1 MNPVLEQ
8 PTLDRLDR
16 PTVLELRDY
25 LTRLI
30 ENEAGAADLPV
41 ATCSVVNPSST
52 RPATFMLRH
61 TLEDTPHLPPRRRL
75 PLWDAEYGTEKKG
88 PLVLFVW

>member
-1 MNPVLEQ
+1 MNPGLEQ

-16 PTVLELRDY
+16 PTVLELRNY

-30 ENEAGAADLPV
+30 ETEVGAADLQV
-41 ATCSVVNPSST
+41 ATTSVVNPAST

-75 PLWDAEYGTEKKG
+75 PLWDAAYGNDKKG